1 MSNLFQIVY
10 SMQLKNINKIIMAL
24 VLLAAAGVFT
34 SCSESEDTSPSYADK
49 DRLETLLDRS
59 IPDIAEF
66 CDKYGTYVLYDFD
79 QRLDFAYQFEQA
91 TAWENAKLTK
101 LDHDGAESAM
111 AWLKSNVFSHYNN
124 SFKAKYLPRKFLIVQ
139 KIESISELGRSVPK
153 DGLHSA
159 VANINSITVGNYTN
173 SQDIDRVILSD
184 YLVNARGE
192 APVDNEF
199 YEVSNTYYSTLMD
212 ENRRQAHALIEED
225 PEFFHDYGFLN
236 PVDDDATYFPSARLD
251 LVQYIDSLVGM
262 TQELHDRIMNNEN
275 TDMLVKMAYVAHGL
289 KSIGVEVAELNPY
302 AADFLDVNI
311 SGINPGVR
319 FTSIP
324 AAFSP
329 EETVEFTVLRGE
341 NNLQKAEVY
350 MHGELMQSFDLS
362 AQSDAPAIS
371 LSATLKGLKPKSN
384 IFTVWVYEEGKTRPT
399 AKVSSTITYYANNNV
414 LLLNIQDDNSN
425 SYARENYNL
434 EVAYNDRVI
443 EGITPMKDIITVTF
457 YHKAKFDG
465 ATFME
470 YGHEKRY
477 WRMHFS
483 NGKVD
488 WIEEY
493 ENVIDY
499 DTFTASDVYRHTYL
513 YIYDEE
519 GNLEKVEKD
528 AGGDKQTIVSDVETV
543 NEEIVSY
550 NVLIDG
556 RMVAYKPKYSELD
569 NKTRIDLQDANLS
582 GATFVYTG
590 NEEENPYYIAGL
602 PAVLPGNV
610 ADISL
615 HFLYNPCLF
624 NAINDADGNCIW
636 NGGWK
641 IDRSD
646 AKNPYLGATVKRD
659 KKTWYYRFILK

>member
-1 MSNLFQIVY
+1 MAMKLTTYILTVVTIATSLLLSACSDKEDVTPSN
-10 SMQLKNINKIIMAL
+10 A
-24 VLLAAAGVFT
+24 
-34 SCSESEDTSPSYADK
+34 DT
-49 DRLETLLDRS
+49 DRLESLLDRS
-59 IPDIAEF
+59 IPDIADF

-101 LDHDGAESAM
+101 MSHNNAEETM
-111 AWLKSNVFSHYNN
+111 AWLKSNVFSHY
-124 SFKAKYLPRKFLIVQ
+124 SDAFKTKYLPRKFLIVQ
-139 KIESISELGRSVPK
+139 KIESTSELGRSIPK
-153 DGLHSA
+153 DGMHTA

-192 APVDNEF
+192 APVGNEF

-212 ENRRQAHALIEED
+212 DNRRQAHTLLAEN

-236 PVDDDATYFPSARLD
+236 PVDDDVTYFPSARLD

-262 TQELHDRIMNNEN
+262 TQDLHDRIMNNEN
-275 TDMLVKMAYVAHGL
+275 TDMLTKMAYVAHGL

-302 AADFLDVNI
+302 AVDFLEVNI

-319 FTSIP
+319 FNLIP
-324 AAFSP
+324 AAFSS

-350 MHGELMQSFDLS
+350 MHGELMETIDLS
-362 AQSDAPAIS
+362 SQSDAPAIK
-371 LSATLKGLKPKSN
+371 LSATLKGLKPKAN
-384 IFTVWVYEEGKTRPT
+384 IFTVWVYEEGKTRPS
-399 AKVSSTITYYANNNV
+399 AKVSSTITYYANNSV
-414 LLLNIQDDNSN
+414 LMLNIQDDTAD
-425 SYARENYNL
+425 SYTRENYNL
-434 EVAYNDRVI
+434 EIQYNDHVI

-465 ATFME
+465 ATFTE

-477 WRMHFS
+477 WRMHFT

-488 WIEEY
+488 WIEEH
-493 ENVIDY
+493 ENIINYND
-499 DTFTASDVYRHTYL
+499 FTSSDIYRHTY
-513 YIYDEE
+513 IYTYNED
-519 GNLEKVEKD
+519 GNLEKVEKEAD
-528 AGGDKQTIVSDVETV
+528 GAKQTIVSDVETID
-543 NEEIVSY
+543 EQIVSY
-550 NVLIDG
+550 KVLVNG
-556 RMVAYKPKYSELD
+556 TMVSYQPKYSSLD
-569 NKTRIDLQDANLS
+569 NKTRIDLQDADLS
-582 GATFVYTG
+582 GATFVHSG

-615 HFLYNPCLF
+615 HFLYNPYLF
-624 NAINDADGNCIW
+624 NAINDANESCIW

-646 AKNPYLGATVKRD
+646 AKNPYIGATVKRG
-659 KKTWYYRFILK
+659 KKNWYYRFILK